1 MQLRMLLAVAAMT
14 AVKECTASEERIL
27 YGLKPD
33 FRARIAFASSLTCD
47 SGTKTIPVSSVND
60 DYCDCRDGTDEPG
73 TAACSHTGVQFHCE
87 NVGYFSSDV
96 PTSRVNDGL
105 CDCCDGSDEYKSSS
119 TCPNTCATLRAAY
132 DLQEQAEEA
141 VRAAGRNAR
150 ADVVAASK
158 LKKEEHFRKRT
169 DLEVEKAAAD
179 TAVTAARA
187 TKAAEEALEVQ
198 AQKEAARATRK
209 KVASHLGLLDMSST
223 QLVDLVWL
231 NVFPV
236 LDLTD
241 KIYVKTDIL
250 DILRGI
256 QPSDQSVIEQQ
267 EQAYL
272 LTEEAYRN
280 EVTRI
285 TDLNADLAKAKEAAK
300 EAAQVPTGDGDEP
313 APVEIDESK
322 YEPVPLPTK
331 PDRPIVTLFAE
342 LTANQATN
350 SRPEAVAARQ
360 ALAAAESKATQVDS
374 ELTSLDATLR
384 GSYGP
389 DDVLY
394 SLRDSCVDTTSGQY
408 TYKMCY
414 FGQANQDQTSLG
426 TMQPIELPLTAL
438 KFTGG
443 AKCWN
448 GPERS
453 FHVTLVCGDT
463 TALTNVEEPSTCV
476 YSATLTTP
484 IVCGEASSSSP
495 KATHDEL

>member
-33 FRARIAFASSLTCD
+33 FRARVAIASSLTCD

-96 PTSRVNDGL
+96 PTSRV
-105 CDCCDGSDEYKSSS
+105 
-119 TCPNTCATLRAAY
+119 
-132 DLQEQAEEA
+132 
-141 VRAAGRNAR
+141 
-150 ADVVAASK
+150 
-158 LKKEEHFRKRT
+158 
-169 DLEVEKAAAD
+169 AAD

-209 KVASHLGLLDMSST
+209 KVASHLGLLDMSSS
-223 QLVDLVWL
+223 QLVDL
-231 NVFPV
+231 V

-300 EAAQVPTGDGDEP
+300 EAAKVPTGDGDEP

-350 SRPEAVAARQ
+350 SRPEAVAA
-360 ALAAAESKATQVDS
+360 AESKATQVDS

-414 FGQANQDQTSLG
+414 FGKANQDQTSLG
-426 TMQPIELPLTAL
+426 
-438 KFTGG
+438 
-443 AKCWN
+443 
-448 GPERS
+448 
-453 FHVTLVCGDT
+453 
-463 TALTNVEEPSTCV
+463 
-476 YSATLTTP
+476 
-484 IVCGEASSSSP
+484 
-495 KATHDEL
+495 

>member
-33 FRARIAFASSLTCD
+33 FRARVAIASSLTCD

-105 CDCCDGSDEYKSSS
+105 CDCCDGSDEYKSTS

-223 QLVDLVWL
+223 QLVDLV
-231 NVFPV
+231 

-285 TDLNADLAKAKEAAK
+285 TDLNADLAKAKEAPRK
-300 EAAQVPTGDGDEP
+300 RPKCRRETGMNRRQLKSTSP
-313 APVEIDESK
+313 K
-322 YEPVPLPTK
+322 
-331 PDRPIVTLFAE
+331 
-342 LTANQATN
+342 
-350 SRPEAVAARQ
+350 AVAARQ

-426 TMQPIELPLTAL
+426 
-438 KFTGG
+438 F
-443 AKCWN
+443 
-448 GPERS
+448 
-453 FHVTLVCGDT
+453 
-463 TALTNVEEPSTCV
+463 
-476 YSATLTTP
+476 
-484 IVCGEASSSSP
+484 
-495 KATHDEL
+495 